1 MDGSVDFIA
10 TDHAPYELESEK
22 RFEGMNIW
30 TAFPGIPGVE
40 TMVPIL
46 VSEGYNKGRL
56 TLSKLVDVLSKNA
69 AIHYGLYPKKGAMH
83 IGSDADFTIID
94 LDKEW
99 TIDVKDEASMCGYTP
114 LEGMKL
120 KGTPLE
126 IASTGILKFLRFF
139 VIKSSIDRRAHV

>member
-1 MDGSVDFIA
+1 MDFIA

-40 TMVPIL
+40 IMVPIL

-94 LDKEW
+94 LDKE
-99 TIDVKDEASMCGYTP
+99 IFCGSSPAGFAGNLYH
-114 LEGMKL
+114 
-120 KGTPLE
+120 
-126 IASTGILKFLRFF
+126 RF
-139 VIKSSIDRRAHV
+139 SRLPQALART